1 MTRGNRALRFFALSL
16 AGILLALL
24 LWGLSPG
31 PEWLACSTAER
42 YARQYAPEYSHFTMV
57 LKGEVSRQ
65 VVGSLCVEYPSW
77 TVILSQENDPGF
89 QGPALRLE
97 LRDGIFPTK
106 VTAASWWVP
115 EESME
120 RPESPLPVP
129 Q

>member
-16 AGILLALL
+16 AGILLTLL

-57 LKGEVSRQ
+57 LEGEVSRR

-77 TVILSQENDPGF
+77 TVILSQEDDPDF

-97 LRDGIFPTK
+97 LNDGIFPTA
-106 VTAASWWVP
+106 VTAANWWTP

>member
-16 AGILLALL
+16 AGILLTLL

-57 LKGEVSRQ
+57 LEGEVSRR

-77 TVILSQENDPGF
+77 TVILSQEDDPDF

-97 LRDGIFPTK
+97 LNDGIFPTA
-106 VTAASWWVP
+106 VTAANWWAP

>member
-1 MTRGNRALRFFALSL
+1 MTRGTRALRFLVLSL
-16 AGILLALL
+16 AGILLAFL

-42 YARQYAPEYSHFTMV
+42 YARQYAPECSHFTMV

-65 VVGSLCVEYPSW
+65 VVGSFCVEYPSW
-77 TVILSQENDPGF
+77 TVILSQEDDPDF

-97 LRDGIFPTK
+97 LSDGIFPAA
-106 VTAASWWVP
+106 VTAASWWPP

-120 RPESPLPVP
+120 LPAIPLPVP

>member
-1 MTRGNRALRFFALSL
+1 MTRGNRALRVFALSL

-42 YARQYAPEYSHFTMV
+42 YAERYAADYRYHALVME
-57 LKGEVSRQ
+57 GEVSHR

-77 TVILSQENDPGF
+77 TVILSQKNDPDF

-97 LRDGIFPTK
+97 LSDGIFPTA
-106 VTAASWWVP
+106 VTTANWWASEP
-115 EESME
+115 ME
-120 RPESPLPVP
+120 LPAIPLPVP
-129 Q
+129 

>member
-1 MTRGNRALRFFALSL
+1 MSKGKRALRVLALSL
-16 AGILLALL
+16 AGIVLALL
-24 LWGLSPG
+24 LWGFSPG

-42 YARQYAPEYSHFTMV
+42 YARQYAPAYSHFTMV
-57 LKGEVSRQ
+57 LEGEVSRR

-77 TVILSQENDPGF
+77 IVILSQENDPDL

-97 LRDGIFPTK
+97 LNDGLFPTT
-106 VTAASWWVP
+106 VAAASWWTP

-120 RPESPLPVP
+120 RPEISLPAP

>member
-1 MTRGNRALRFFALSL
+1 MTRGNRALRFFFLSL

-24 LWGLSPG
+24 LWRFSPG

-57 LKGEVSRQ
+57 LEGEVSRQ
-65 VVGSLCVEYPSW
+65 VVGSFCVEYPSW
-77 TVILSQENDPGF
+77 TVMLSRENDPDI

-97 LRDGIFPTK
+97 LNDGIFPTA
-106 VTAASWWVP
+106 VTAASWWAP

-120 RPESPLPVP
+120 LPVIPLPVP